1 MSLVLERLFL
11 LRDAAIFL
19 QGLDRALT
27 NHGLPPKLPV
37 VDDFDD
43 DGRHVKVLPG
53 KPLRRLERLLVIGR
67 LNADWL

>member
-1 MSLVLERLFL
+1 MSLVLDCLLL

-27 NHGLPPKLPV
+27 NHGLPPKLTV

-43 DGRHVKVLPG
+43 NGRHVKVLPG
-53 KPLRRLERLLVIGR
+53 KPLRR
-67 LNADWL
+67 